1 MTDHQKKLLIV
12 AALLAGAVLA
22 AVVEFAP
29 RPAPAPAPGPDTGV
43 VDLRGKFRGPDAAAD
58 AAAFAGLCHG
68 IAAAL
73 ATDGTAPTPRI
84 ATGASLE
91 DLRIAASEGR
101 FLPRSLS
108 REQPHAVAAAGR
120 YLDSVVGTS
129 GGPLAADARAR
140 WVEAFRTLAQA
151 AEEAVR

>member
-1 MTDHQKKLLIV
+1 MTDQQKKLAIV

-29 RPAPAPAPGPDTGV
+29 RPGPPAPAPSGV
-43 VDLRGKFRGPDAAAD
+43 LDLRGKFIGPTAADD
-58 AAAFAGLCHG
+58 AAAFAGLCTG
-68 IAAAL
+68 IAEAL
-73 ATDGTAPTPRI
+73 AADGGRTAPRI
-84 ATGASLE
+84 TTGVQIE
-91 DLRIAASEGR
+91 DVRVAAAEGR

-129 GGPLAADARAR
+129 GGPLPAEARQR

>member
-1 MTDHQKKLLIV
+1 VTDQQKKTAIV

-22 AVVEFAP
+22 AAVEFWP
-29 RPAPAPAPGPDTGV
+29 RPAPAPAPGPDASV
-43 VDLRGKFRGPDAAAD
+43 VDLRGKFVGPDAAAD

-68 IAAAL
+68 IAEAL
-73 ATDGTAPTPRI
+73 AADGAKPTPRI

-120 YLDSVVGTS
+120 YLDATVGTS
-129 GGPLAADARAR
+129 GGPLAAEARQR